1 MYEESSLMPMSGG
14 EFIEWLDR
22 ELEPLRQEITASPYY
37 DAWCSGKLSKE
48 QVFQIM
54 SQWHA
59 YLREISAIL
68 TAWVQRCPDAG
79 ETILIGCSAIF
90 LAPFCSLPRILE
102 DNPNARSV
110 LEGRF
115 GPLQEK
121 HFRTAN
127 ALEILEGLKK
137 PTLIVQGTAD
147 ESVPFAH
154 GKLLYDKLQAIAQFR
169 PVQDGNHHLT
179 NVDRAPVITDIV
191 EWLER

>member
-110 LEGRF
+110 LDGRF

>member
-14 EFIEWLDR
+14 EFVEWLDR
-22 ELEPLRQEITASPYY
+22 ELEPLRQEITASRYY

>member
-14 EFIEWLDR
+14 EFVEWLDR